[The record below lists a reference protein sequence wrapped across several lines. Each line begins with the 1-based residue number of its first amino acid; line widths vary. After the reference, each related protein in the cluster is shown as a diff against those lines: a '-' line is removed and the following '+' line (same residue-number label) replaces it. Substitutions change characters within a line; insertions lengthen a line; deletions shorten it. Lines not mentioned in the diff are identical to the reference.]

1 VEDQA
6 VDFADLVDRF
16 TGRAG
21 VTLPQEPDR
30 HAFGAGA
37 LKVDGSIFAMEVR
50 ERIVLKLPAVR
61 VSQLIAAGTGEP
73 FRNGKG
79 SPMREWVAIT
89 TDQASTVTRL
99 AEEALAFVGRRGY
112 PER

>member
-1 VEDQA
+1 M
-6 VDFADLVDRF
+6 DFAELVDRF

-37 LKVDGSIFAMEVR
+37 LKVGGSIFAMEVR
-50 ERIVLKLPAVR
+50 DRIVLKLPAARVR
-61 VSQLIAAGTGEP
+61 QLIAAGTGEP

-79 SPMREWVAIT
+79 SPMREWVALT
-89 TDQASTVTRL
+89 TAQASMLTRL
-99 AEEALAFVGRRGY
+99 AEEACAFVGRRGHHGQ
-112 PER
+112 

>member
-16 TGRAG
+16 AGRAG
-21 VTLPQEPDR
+21 ITLPQEPDR

-50 ERIVLKLPAVR
+50 DRIVLKLPAVR
-61 VSQLIAAGTGEP
+61 VSQLIADGTGKP

-79 SPMREWVAIT
+79 RPMREWVALT
-89 TDQASTVTRL
+89 TDRASTLTRL
-99 AEEALAFVGRRGY
+99 AEDACAFVSRRG
-112 PER
+112 